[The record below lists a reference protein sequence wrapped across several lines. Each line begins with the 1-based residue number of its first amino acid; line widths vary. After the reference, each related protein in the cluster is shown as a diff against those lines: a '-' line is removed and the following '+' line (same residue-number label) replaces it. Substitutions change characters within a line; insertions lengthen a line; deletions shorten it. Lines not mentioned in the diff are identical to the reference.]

1 MMLSAHFSE
10 DELTRSNTAIRKCI
24 DNSPDYHIKANLI
37 VLSNGLERVR
47 SALGAPMNINSGY
60 RGPKLNA
67 AVGGSRNS
75 DHMQGLAADFTAINF
90 GTPLEICHWL
100 NLQKDQIGFQQ
111 LIHEGRWVHISF
123 SVEAAPKLEILTAH
137 FTPSGVTYTRGLA

>member
-10 DELTRSNTAIRKCI
+10 DELTRSNTAIRKGI
-24 DNSPDYHIKANLI
+24 DNSPDYHVKANLI
-37 VLSNGLERVR
+37 VLANGLERVR
-47 SALGAPMNINSGY
+47 SALGAPMNISSGY

-123 SVEAAPKLEILTAH
+123 PDEGAPKLEILTAH